1 MITNSEKKQAYT
13 MAIKNRLSGE
23 YSKFQKQGGTVRG
36 LCKTLNDTYGFSLNI
51 DTLRNTLSSANHS
64 TLDLF
69 CVLAVCR
76 YWKLDVSY
84 ILSPPENQEKP
95 MPAAEKV
102 ADSIQYKVLDDPDYL
117 GTYYGF
123 LFSNKEDDATLH
135 RMTLGISRAKD
146 GGFTA
151 DLTVESVVSGK
162 TGAMPLKK
170 ELRGVPILS
179 NFNRNIA
186 ITFTDTLGNFFF
198 LYTNY
203 EKYLASRVYYRK
215 GIAVTSASTAERE
228 PVMQTFVLFDR
239 PISEEKLC
247 YIPGL
252 LQPPQKTFPISEKD
266 LQALSEESPLVA
278 QLVEDFQYLLEHH
291 REVFYHINE
300 VSILAE
306 QSLMSKPDRLRAL
319 TLLKEYAATPSK
331 FFFSTNLAENT
342 QFVRDFLLNES
353 ANSEGGGEERD
364 QQ

>member
-1 MITNSEKKQAYT
+1 MITNSEEKQVYT
-13 MAIKNRLSGE
+13 MAIKTRLSRE
-23 YSKFQKQGGTVRG
+23 YSKFQKLGGTVRG
-36 LCKTLNDTYGFSLNI
+36 LCKILNETYGFSLNV
-51 DTLRNTLSSANHS
+51 DTLRNTLSSANQS

-84 ILSPPENQEKP
+84 ILSPPDNQEKP
-95 MPAAEKV
+95 MPALEEV
-102 ADSIQYKVLDDPDYL
+102 TNSTHYKVLDDPDYL

-135 RMTLGISRAKD
+135 KMTLVISRAKD
-146 GGFTA
+146 GGFKA
-151 DLTVESVVSGK
+151 DLTVESIVSGK
-162 TGAMPLKK
+162 TGAESLKK
-170 ELRGVPILS
+170 ELHGVPILS
-179 NFNRNIA
+179 TFNRNIA

-198 LYTNY
+198 LYTYY
-203 EKYLASRVYYRK
+203 EKYLTSRVYYRK

-239 PISEEKLC
+239 PIPEEKLC

-278 QLVEDFQYLLEHH
+278 QLVEDFQYLLGHH

-306 QSLMSKPDRLRAL
+306 QSSMSKLDRLRAL
-319 TLLKEYAATPSK
+319 TLLKEHAVTPSK

-342 QFVRDFLLNES
+342 QLVRDFLLDADS
-353 ANSEGGGEERD
+353 HREGEGEKSI
-364 QQ
+364 